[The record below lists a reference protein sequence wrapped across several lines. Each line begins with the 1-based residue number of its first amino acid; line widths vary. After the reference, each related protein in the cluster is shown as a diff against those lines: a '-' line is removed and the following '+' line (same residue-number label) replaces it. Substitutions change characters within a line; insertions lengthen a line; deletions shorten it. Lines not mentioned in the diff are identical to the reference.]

1 MYHIFKIKCIILFVN
16 DISLLTKLTRRMK
29 VLLRIIISTLIFI
42 TISCSGDLRNDIY
55 SVPSS
60 GFRSIRPAS
69 SWEEALVTGNGTMG
83 AMVMGYPYS
92 DTIIINHA
100 LLYLPLNKP
109 LKPVSQGTHLDSIR
123 AMMLRGDYGKASQ
136 FVVGLSQDEGYG
148 AKRWTDPYIPTFQM
162 VLSMQR
168 DTLTEYS
175 RQVNF
180 ETGEASVKW
189 RDRNGTFARNTF
201 VSRKDNLIIT
211 RISSCKSRISCKIS
225 LQDRHLYDWWE
236 RIDRRDSI
244 GIRPASI
251 TVSGNT
257 ITYSADFDNRWEGM
271 ITGYEGGTMVLNEG
285 GSLAND
291 GTTITVTDA
300 SEILLLAWVD
310 PLWDGSGHHV
320 KDRIAKL
327 ENERNDYNDY
337 LKKHVAIHGELI
349 DRVSLNLGGDRELR
363 KQPVEEIFNTVHEKP
378 DPALFELA
386 FNAARYNIISA
397 TGINPPNLQGIW
409 SGTLSPPWS
418 GDYTMNGNL
427 PVAISGLLPTGTP
440 ELMLPTFDL
449 LERYMDDFER
459 NASEMFNCRGIN
471 VPSRLSSHGLNNHF
485 DATWPMTFW
494 TGGAGWY
501 SMFYYDYFLYTCD
514 TVFLRNRAL
523 PFMEKAVQ
531 FYEDFLVKGV
541 NGKYMFI
548 PSYSPENNPS
558 NIKYQA
564 CINATMDFMIVK
576 QLLRNIISASESAG
590 VNLDKVSKWKAML
603 DDLPPYEINNEGEL
617 REWMWPGVDEN
628 HAHRHVS
635 QLYALFDM
643 MDPEFN
649 NNPGLVRGA
658 RMVIDQKMQY
668 RKQTNGGE
676 MAFGLAQLGFAA
688 AMLGDEQTCYDILGW
703 LSSQYW
709 NNNMVT
715 THNPGS
721 LFNLDLSGG
730 YPAVVAKMI
739 VYSEPGLVSLLPA
752 MPDELRQGTVK
763 GILLR
768 GGIKIHSMKW
778 KEGNIDL
785 ELSLLNEQEI
795 IVRLPGEIS
804 RIRAEGAV
812 IKPGKNGQERVV
824 KAEKGQVRLRIL
836 YARDDREEFYYT
848 NPNTQL
854 PFRDT
859 HIISGDSVF
868 YAIGTSPPYWGGP
881 NAGIKLYRSPDL
893 RNWEY
898 VKLLIDAAQLDE
910 DVWYKDRFWA
920 PELHRFNNRYF
931 LTFNCQNSGG
941 GSYASAEMKHFHA
954 CGLAISDSIGGPYT
968 VVTHEKPLTPFP
980 SNDMTLFQDNDGRI
994 FCFFNNGWT
1003 NLHHIYVAELD
1014 TVNYRLKED
1023 PVLLLSQEP
1032 GKWDGAG
1039 IEGAHVIRHD
1049 GIYYMF
1055 YSSWTMGYAVGY
1067 ATSESVY
1074 GPWIKY
1080 SDNPLFGAFVRNDS
1094 SFIFKEGQAYYS
1106 PDSPFTTVGH
1116 NQVFTGP
1123 DGSLWISC
1131 HGYRRGDE
1139 NASMIMDPLWF
1150 EDGQIKTK
1158 APTFKPQVVMIDKR
1172 MELRYPELKK
1182 IRSESSIRNSILIEI
1197 K

>member
-1 MYHIFKIKCIILFVN
+1 MF
-16 DISLLTKLTRRMK
+16 LT
-29 VLLRIIISTLIFI
+29 VAGCDSN
-42 TISCSGDLRNDIY
+42 RNDIY
-55 SVPSS
+55 SSVSN
-60 GFRSIRPAS
+60 GFKSIRPAS

-100 LLYLPLNKP
+100 LLYLPLNRPIKP
-109 LKPVSQGTHLDSIR
+109 ISQGAHLDSIR
-123 AMMLRGDYGKASQ
+123 AIMLRGDYGKASQ
-136 FVVGLSQDEGYG
+136 YVVDLSQDEGYG
-148 AKRWTDPYIPTFQM
+148 AKRWTDPFIPAFQI
-162 VLSMQR
+162 VISMKR
-168 DTLTEYS
+168 DSVTGYS

-180 ETGEASVKW
+180 ETGEAGVQW
-189 RDRNGTFARNTF
+189 RDRNGTFTRNTF
-201 VSRKDNLIIT
+201 VSRKDNLVIT
-211 RISSCKSRISCKIS
+211 RISSGESKISCKIS
-225 LQDRHLYDWWE
+225 LHNRHLYDWWE
-236 RIDRRDSI
+236 RIDRRDSTY
-244 GIRPASI
+244 IRPASI
-251 TVSGNT
+251 TASENT
-257 ITYSADFDNRWEGM
+257 IKYSADFTNHWEGL

-285 GSLAND
+285 GSITDD
-291 GTTITVTDA
+291 GTTISVTDA
-300 SEILLLAWVD
+300 TGILLLAWVD

-320 KDRIAKL
+320 EERIAEIRKGIT
-327 ENERNDYNDY
+327 DYNGY
-337 LKKHVAIHGELI
+337 LKKHVGIHSELI
-349 DRVSLNLGGDRELR
+349 NRVSLNLGGDPKFRD
-363 KQPVEEIFNTVHEKP
+363 KPVEEILREVNEKP

-386 FNAARYNIISA
+386 FDAARYNIISA

-418 GDYTMNGNL
+418 GDFTMNGNL

-440 ELMLPTFDL
+440 ELMLPTFDM
-449 LERYMDDFER
+449 LERYLDDFES
-459 NASEMFNCRGIN
+459 NAQEMFNCRGIN

-531 FYEDFLVKGV
+531 FYEDYLIKGV
-541 NGKYMFI
+541 DGKFMFI

-558 NIKYQA
+558 NIPYQA
-564 CINATMDFMIVK
+564 SINATMDFMIVK

-590 VNLDKVSKWKAML
+590 VNLDKVAKWKAML
-603 DDLPPYEINNEGEL
+603 NDLPPYEINNEGEL

-628 HAHRHVS
+628 PSHRHVS
-635 QLYALFDM
+635 QLYALFDI
-643 MDPEFN
+643 MDPEFI

-658 RMVIDQKMQY
+658 RLVIDEKMKY
-668 RKQTNGGE
+668 RKRTNGGE

-688 AMLGDEQTCYDILGW
+688 AMLGEERTCYDILGW

-730 YPAVVAKMI
+730 YPALVAKMI

-752 MPDELRQGTVK
+752 MPDELRQGSVK
-763 GILLR
+763 GFLLR
-768 GGIKIHSMKW
+768 GGIKIHSMTW
-778 KEGNIDL
+778 KEGNINI
-785 ELSLLNEQEI
+785 ELSLLNDQEFI
-795 IVRLPGEIS
+795 LRLPGEIS
-804 RIRAEGAV
+804 SIRAKGAD
-812 IKPGKNGQERVV
+812 IKSGKNGSERII
-824 KAEKGQVRLRIL
+824 KAKKGQVRLQVL
-836 YARDDREEFYYT
+836 FTKDDREEFYYM

-859 HIISGDSVF
+859 QIIPDDSIF

-881 NAGIKLYRSPDL
+881 NAGIKLYRSADL
-893 RNWEY
+893 RNWDY
-898 VKLLIDAAQLDE
+898 VKLLIDASQLDE

-920 PELHRFNNRYF
+920 PELHHFNNRYF

-941 GSYASAEMKHFHA
+941 GSYASADMKHFHA
-954 CGLAISDSIGGPYT
+954 CGLAISDSIGGPYR
-968 VVTHEKPLTPFP
+968 VVTLEKPLTSFP
-980 SNDMTLFQDNDGRI
+980 SNDMSLFQDNDGRI

-1014 TVNYRLKED
+1014 TVSYSLKED
-1023 PVLLLSQEP
+1023 PVLLISQEP

-1049 GIYYMF
+1049 SIYYMF
-1055 YSSWTMGYAVGY
+1055 YSSWTQGYAVGY

-1074 GPWIKY
+1074 GPWIKFP
-1080 SDNPLFGAFVRNDS
+1080 DNPLFGAFMRNDS
-1094 SFIFKEGQAYYS
+1094 TFIFKEGKVCYA
-1106 PDSPFTTVGH
+1106 PDSPYSTVGH
-1116 NQVFTGP
+1116 NQVFSGP

-1131 HGYRRGDE
+1131 HGYRKDDE
-1139 NASMIMDPLWF
+1139 NASMIMDPFWF
-1150 EDGQIKTK
+1150 EKGQIKTN
-1158 APTFKPQVVMIDKR
+1158 APTYTPQVVMIDKK
-1172 MELRYPELKK
+1172 YELKYPGLVK
-1182 IRSESSIRNSILIEI
+1182 
-1197 K
+1197 

>member
-1 MYHIFKIKCIILFVN
+1 MEV
-16 DISLLTKLTRRMK
+16 S
-29 VLLRIIISTLIFI
+29 LRIIISALMFL
-42 TISCSGDLRNDIY
+42 TIACCGQIRNDI
-55 SVPSS
+55 SGSPSN
-60 GFRSIRPAS
+60 GFRSKRPAS

-92 DTIIINHA
+92 DTIVINHA
-100 LLYLPLNKP
+100 LLYLPLNRP
-109 LKPVSQGTHLDSIR
+109 LKPVSQGAHLDSIR

-136 FVVGLSQDEGYG
+136 FVVGLSKDEGYG
-148 AKRWTDPYIPTFQM
+148 AKRWTDPFIPAFQL
-162 VLSMQR
+162 VISMKQ
-168 DTLTEYS
+168 DSVTEYS

-180 ETGEASVKW
+180 ETGEAGVKW
-189 RDRNGTFARNTF
+189 RDRNGTFTRNTF

-211 RISSCKSRISCKIS
+211 RISSDKSKINCKIS
-225 LQDRHLYDWWE
+225 LHNRELYDWWE
-236 RIDRRDSI
+236 RIDKRDSTVI
-244 GIRPASI
+244 SPASI
-251 TVSGNT
+251 TASGNT
-257 ITYSADFDNRWEGM
+257 IIYSTDFTNRWEGM
-271 ITGYEGGTMVLNEG
+271 ITGFEGGTMVLNDG
-285 GSLAND
+285 GSLTDD

-300 SEILLLAWVD
+300 SEILLLTWGD
-310 PLWDGSGHHV
+310 PLWDASENHV
-320 KDRIAKL
+320 NDRIT
-327 ENERNDYNDY
+327 EIERGRTGYNQY

-349 DRVSLNLGGDRELR
+349 NRVFLNLGGDREFR
-363 KQPVEEIFNTVHEKP
+363 DRPVEEIFMEVHEKP
-378 DPALFELA
+378 DPALIELV

-397 TGINPPNLQGIW
+397 IGMNPPNLQGIW

-418 GDYTMNGNL
+418 GDFTMNGNL
-427 PVAISGLLPTGTP
+427 PVAISGLLSTGTP
-440 ELMLPTFDL
+440 ELMLPTFDM
-449 LERYMDDFER
+449 LERYMDDFES
-459 NASEMFNCRGIN
+459 NAREMFNCRGIN
-471 VPSRLSSHGLNNHF
+471 IPSRLSSHGLNNHF

-531 FYEDFLVKGV
+531 FYEDFLIKGE

-558 NIKYQA
+558 NISYQA

-576 QLLRNIISASESAG
+576 QLLRNIISASEPTG
-590 VNLDKVSKWKAML
+590 VNSDKLAKWKGIL
-603 DDLPPYEINNEGEL
+603 NDLPPYETNSEGEL

-643 MDPEFN
+643 MDPEFS
-649 NNPGLVRGA
+649 NNPELVRGA
-658 RMVIDQKMQY
+658 RLVIDEKMKY
-668 RKQTNGGE
+668 RKKTNGGE

-688 AMLGDEQTCYDILGW
+688 AMLGDEQSCYDILGW

-730 YPAVVAKMI
+730 YPALVAKMI

-752 MPDELRQGTVK
+752 IPDELKRGSVK
-763 GILLR
+763 GLLLR
-768 GGIKIHSMKW
+768 GGVKIQSMTW
-778 KEGNIDL
+778 GEGNIDL
-785 ELSLLNEQEI
+785 ELSLLNDQEFV
-795 IVRLPGEIS
+795 VRLPGEIS
-804 RIRAEGAV
+804 EIRAKRAV
-812 IKPGKNGQERVV
+812 VKSGNNGWERIV
-824 KAEKGQVRLRIL
+824 KAEKGRVRLQIL
-836 YARDDREEFYYT
+836 FARDDREEFYYT

-859 HIISGDSVF
+859 QIIPDDSVF

-898 VKLLIDAAQLDE
+898 VSLLIDAAKLDA

-920 PELHRFNNRYF
+920 PELHRFNNRFF

-980 SNDMTLFQDNDGRI
+980 SNDMTLFQDSDGKI

-1023 PVLLLSQEP
+1023 PILLISQEP
-1032 GKWDGAG
+1032 GKWDGSG

-1049 GIYYMF
+1049 SIYYMF
-1055 YSSWTMGYAVGY
+1055 YSSWTQGYAVGY

-1074 GPWIKY
+1074 GPWVKS
-1080 SDNPLFGAFVRNDS
+1080 SDNPLFGAFIRNDS
-1094 SFIFKEGQAYYS
+1094 TFLFKEGKICYA
-1106 PDSPFTTVGH
+1106 PDSPYSTVGH

-1131 HGYRRGDE
+1131 HGYRKGDE

-1150 EDGQIKTK
+1150 EKGKIKTN
-1158 APTFKPQVVMIDKR
+1158 APTYKPQVVMINEKNW
-1172 MELRYPELKK
+1172 LRYPGLVK
-1182 IRSESSIRNSILIEI
+1182 
-1197 K
+1197 